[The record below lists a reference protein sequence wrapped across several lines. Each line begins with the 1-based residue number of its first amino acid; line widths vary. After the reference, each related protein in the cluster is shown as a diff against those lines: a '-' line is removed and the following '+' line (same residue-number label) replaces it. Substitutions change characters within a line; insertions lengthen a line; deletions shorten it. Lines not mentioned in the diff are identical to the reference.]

1 MFTVFWPSW
10 LFLFNERVPKFYY
23 MLLSWDLQM
32 SLIGTANNLIIDI
45 RWQSYFY
52 IGFLLGKHF
61 HFHFEQA
68 IRDGFFF
75 LFFFFCYNKR
85 WLYCTPCKVRF
96 KSNKLF
102 CPYFLYI
109 IFFLPYTSNKSTN
122 FKDSSCF
129 FGSIS
134 KNG

>member
-1 MFTVFWPSW
+1 
-10 LFLFNERVPKFYY
+10 
-23 MLLSWDLQM
+23 M

-75 LFFFFCYNKR
+75 LFFSFATIRDGCIVHHTKYVS
-85 WLYCTPCKVRF
+85 KVINYSAHIF
-96 KSNKLF
+96 
-102 CPYFLYI
+102 YI
-109 IFFLPYTSNKSTN
+109 
-122 FKDSSCF
+122 
-129 FGSIS
+129 
-134 KNG
+134 